1 MKREDLLYLTVLSLF
16 ASPLDPVHTSK
27 YRIVYLVAYGAV
39 AGTVVNLV
47 INQLSLNPTD
57 IKFVWVPS
65 E

>member
-16 ASPLDPVHTSK
+16 ASPLDPVHTSR

-39 AGTVVNLV
+39 AGEIVDLV
-47 INQLSLNPTD
+47 INSASGPAA
-57 IKFVWVPS
+57 S